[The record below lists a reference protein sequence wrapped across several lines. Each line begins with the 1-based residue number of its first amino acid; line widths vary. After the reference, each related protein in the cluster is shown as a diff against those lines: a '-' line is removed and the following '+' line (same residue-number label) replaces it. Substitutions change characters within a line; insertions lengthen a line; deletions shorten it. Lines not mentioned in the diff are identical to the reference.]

1 MSFAFGVRVVQ
12 HVAFQTQPL
21 DAGEA
26 LGVDRGDATDTAD
39 LCKEGGRE
47 KVKTAQVVAQSPKSA
62 EQTVAHLW
70 VWVWVWLGSGVLLQT
85 RSWVWVE
92 GEEEGG
98 GGEEGPG
105 PPAAPP
111 QTGRPPGRRPVC
123 PEDNSHTLT

>member
-1 MSFAFGVRVVQ
+1 M
-12 HVAFQTQPL
+12 
-21 DAGEA
+21 
-26 LGVDRGDATDTAD
+26 
-39 LCKEGGRE
+39 
-47 KVKTAQVVAQSPKSA
+47 KTAQVVAQSSKSA